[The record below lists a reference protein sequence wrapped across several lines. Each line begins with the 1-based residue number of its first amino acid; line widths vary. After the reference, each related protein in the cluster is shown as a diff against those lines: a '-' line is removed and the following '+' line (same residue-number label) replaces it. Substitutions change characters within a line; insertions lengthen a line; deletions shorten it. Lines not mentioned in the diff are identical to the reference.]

1 MPPRA
6 VKSQFAPF
14 QDPGTSAFCEITGC
28 GDAFGTVIITL
39 TEPADPMFLQA
50 FPGSL
55 WPSMSEQSH
64 STRVIEQPVFLI
76 GSERSG
82 STLLRLMLD
91 HHPDIAF
98 NMESEFLVAGISDTG
113 VFPDVAAYRR
123 ALVKDR
129 IFRHSRFAIAE
140 NLDFR
145 GLVNDFLHQR
155 RERVGK
161 PIVGA
166 TVHHGF
172 SRLRYVWPAA
182 KYIYILRDGR
192 DVAFSAVDMSW
203 AGNPYVGV
211 QCWIDAEDEWARF
224 QKSLAPGQ
232 WIEVRY
238 EQLVADPKTELQRVC
253 QLVGVNFTERMFD
266 YAKTSS
272 YSLPNPGVSSRW
284 QTRRQVR
291 QVCQV
296 EARIGVRLM
305 ARGYELYCEVPV
317 RIGWFGAWWIRWQSR
332 FGVLHRRMALFGFW
346 LAVLEPVSRRLGWT
360 LVHSHVRDAIDTI
373 IDQTLK

>member
-1 MPPRA
+1 MVAAANPTSLRVFPR
-6 VKSQFAPF
+6 SP
-14 QDPGTSAFCEITGC
+14 
-28 GDAFGTVIITL
+28 
-39 TEPADPMFLQA
+39 
-50 FPGSL
+50 
-55 WPSMSEQSH
+55 WPSMSGQSN
-64 STRVIEQPVFLI
+64 STRAIEQPVFLI

-98 NMESEFLVAGISDTG
+98 NMESEFLVAGISDAG
-113 VFPDVAAYRR
+113 VFPDVAAYRG
-123 ALVKDR
+123 ALLKDR

-145 GLVNDFLHQR
+145 GLVNDFLQQR
-155 RERVGK
+155 RQRVGK

-172 SRLRYVWPAA
+172 SRLRFLWPRA

-203 AGNPYVGV
+203 AGNPYMGA
-211 QCWIDAEDEWARF
+211 QCWMDAEEEWAGYR
-224 QKSLAPGQ
+224 QQLAPEQ

-238 EQLVADPKTELQRVC
+238 EQLVADPKAQLQRVC
-253 QLVGVNFTERMFD
+253 GLIGVNFSERMFD

-272 YSLPNPGVSSRW
+272 YSLPDPSAGSRW
-284 QTRRQVR
+284 RTRRKMR
-291 QVCQV
+291 QVCLL
-296 EARIGVRLM
+296 ESRIGPQLQ
-305 ARGYELYCEVPV
+305 ARGYGLYCEAPP
-317 RIGWFGAWWIRWQSR
+317 RIGSVRAQWLKWQSR

-346 LAVLEPVSRRLGWT
+346 LAVLEPLSRRLGWT
-360 LVHSHVRDAIDTI
+360 LVHSHVREAIDGI